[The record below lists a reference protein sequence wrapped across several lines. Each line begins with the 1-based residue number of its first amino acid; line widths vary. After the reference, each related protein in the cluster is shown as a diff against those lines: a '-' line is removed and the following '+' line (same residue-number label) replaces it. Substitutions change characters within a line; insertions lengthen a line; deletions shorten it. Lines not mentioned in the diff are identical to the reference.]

1 MFWPNAPKIKP
12 VGDFVYITP
21 AFDWEGISKQKFIE
35 KWGQLPYEDEDTF
48 VEPIY
53 ETNVKTRLDWKI

>member
-35 KWGQLPYEDEDTF
+35 ILKEFSSFLSK
-48 VEPIY
+48 
-53 ETNVKTRLDWKI
+53 N